1 MNSSDFGYPM
11 NLHAYATRGIIWGQR
26 QIFAKFL
33 KRHSLH
39 SPMPIDYVGQDA
51 NDAIK
56 DLIDS
61 GKPFLVARF
70 GCVELDA
77 MLRGWDIRRKGSLLR
92 KCLGL
97 LTGSFGPFWWDNSI
111 KAGLLRT
118 TGVFPADEKTL
129 MRFSEQ
135 ALEDSRQLDIL
146 GTWNARER
154 QLAHEFFPGAKAV
167 DLDDLD
173 PFFFKDPWSSSL
185 AGKKVLLIHPFVNT
199 IRSQYA
205 RRTELFEDK
214 SVLPEFELM
223 TYCPATTFLGL
234 SSPYKNWFDALYKM
248 CDDISRID
256 FDAAILGCGAYGLS
270 IGAFIKRN
278 LHRQAIHLGGVTQL
292 LFGIKGGRWDDRPRF
307 NAFYNTSWVRPGES
321 ERPFNF
327 KQHEGGAYW

>member
-11 NLHAYATRGIIWGQR
+11 NLHAYATRGIIWSQR
-26 QIFAKFL
+26 QIFAKLLRRF
-33 KRHSLH
+33 SIH

-51 NDAIK
+51 NDAIRTM
-56 DLIDS
+56 INS
-61 GKPFLVARF
+61 GMPCLVARF

-77 MLRGWDIRRKGSLLR
+77 ILRGWDIRRKGSVL
-92 KCLGL
+92 KKSLGL

-118 TGVFPADEKTL
+118 AGVFPADEKTL

-154 QLAHEFFPGAKAV
+154 QLARKFFPAAKAV

-173 PFFFKDPWSSSL
+173 PFFFKTPWSSAL
-185 AGKKVLLIHPFVNT
+185 AGKKVLLVHPFVNT
-199 IRSQYA
+199 ICNQYA
-205 RRTELFEDK
+205 RRAELFEDQ
-214 SVLPEFELM
+214 SVLPDFELV
-223 TYCPATTFLGL
+223 TYRPATTFLGL
-234 SSPYKNWFDALYKM
+234 SSPYKDWFDALYKM
-248 CDDISRID
+248 CDDISKID
-256 FDAAILGCGAYGLS
+256 FDIAILGCGAYGMS
-270 IGAFIKRN
+270 IGAFVKRN

-307 NAFYNTSWVRPGES
+307 NAFYNSSWVRPNES
-321 ERPFNF
+321 ERPVNF
-327 KQHEGGAYW
+327 MQHEGGAYW